1 MLTVRNHRELW
12 QADLTQTKYL
22 LDDYVVPYRLI
33 SLAFKILNSGAGIIV
48 PILELLD
55 PTGDVLM
62 RMTGHIEDGNSAA
75 AGSTIWVQAD
85 TCRLLG
91 IAPRNLGI
99 ELQMHIQL
107 PDNMVVLDNQ
117 RLSLRFQNA
126 TVPGSGG
133 TTTAGDI
140 HVGVVV
146 DL

>member
-12 QADLTQTKYL
+12 QADLTQIKYL
-22 LDDYVVPYRLI
+22 LDDYVTPYRLI
-33 SLAFKILNSGAGIIV
+33 SLAFKILNSGAGVLI

-62 RMTGHIEDGNSAA
+62 RMTGHVEDGNGAI

-91 IAPRNLGI
+91 IAARNLGG
-99 ELQMHIQL
+99 ELQMHVPL
-107 PDNMVVLDNQ
+107 PDNLVVLDNQ
-117 RLSLRFQNA
+117 RLSLRFQGA
-126 TVPGSGG
+126 TVPGTGG